1 MGECPICCSRMV
13 LIPVMGRREHLGGRV
28 SKESATR
35 SQLSSP
41 IKWVLPPFLS
51 KRENRG
57 GGHQGWGVGCCK
69 RGRLELSVWP
79 TRCFACQ
86 AMPGARRTQPSDAG
100 LGATSTA
107 RPGLN
112 GTLGVAKIRRGSSK
126 PLSVGSTHSAT
137 GPAICI
143 NSNQKSTFK
152 NETALAGPRSVD
164 ACGKA

>member
-1 MGECPICCSRMV
+1 MSYLLQPNGPHSGNGTAGAFGRTRFQRECNPLAIKSPHKMGFASFSLQTRKQ
-13 LIPVMGRREHLGGRV
+13 RRW
-28 SKESATR
+28 A
-35 SQLSSP
+35 P
-41 IKWVLPPFLS
+41 
-51 KRENRG
+51 
-57 GGHQGWGVGCCK
+57 GVGS
-69 RGRLELSVWP
+69 RVLQEGAAGALLIWP

-100 LGATSTA
+100 LGATSTT